1 MEFMDVF
8 EKWAERYD
16 ETVFN
21 TVNDNEYED
30 VFAGYTA
37 MLDGVVDLSEGRVL
51 EIGAGTGNLTTRLI
65 QKGLDV
71 TAIDPS
77 EDMRKI
83 ANQKEGL
90 HVWNGHFLDVP
101 TDTRFETIVS
111 TFAFHHLNHDSKRE
125 ALTYL
130 KSFLNNGGQVI
141 LVDTLFESEG
151 DKAQIIKTYRDKRY
165 VNLVADLETEYY
177 PFKDELASIVDAVGG
192 KVEFTR
198 LNTFAWR
205 VRITFE
211 HV

>member
-30 VFAGYTA
+30 VFDGYIA
-37 MLDGVVDLSEGRVL
+37 MLDGVVDLSEGCVL
-51 EIGAGTGNLTTRLI
+51 EIGAGTGNLTQRLI
-65 QKGLDV
+65 HKGLDV

-83 ANQKEGL
+83 ADQKEGL
-90 HVWNGHFLDVP
+90 HVLDGHFLNVP
-101 TDTRFETIVS
+101 VEQQFDTIVS
-111 TFAFHHLNHDSKRE
+111 TFAFHHLDHESKRE

-130 KSFLNNGGQVI
+130 KSFLNNTGQVI

-151 DKAQIIKTYRDKRY
+151 EKAGIIKTYRDKGY
-165 VNLVADLETEYY
+165 VNLVEDLETEYY

-205 VRITFE
+205 VRVMFE

>member
-1 MEFMDVF
+1 MDVF

-30 VFAGYTA
+30 VFDGYIA
-37 MLDGVVDLSEGRVL
+37 MLDGVVDLSEGCVL
-51 EIGAGTGNLTTRLI
+51 EIGAGTGNLTQRLI
-65 QKGLDV
+65 HKGLDV

-83 ANQKEGL
+83 ADQKEGL
-90 HVWNGHFLDVP
+90 HVLDGHFLNVP
-101 TDTRFETIVS
+101 VEQQFDTIVS
-111 TFAFHHLNHDSKRE
+111 TFAFHHLDHESKRE

-130 KSFLNNGGQVI
+130 KSFLNNTGQVI

-151 DKAQIIKTYRDKRY
+151 EKAGIIKTYRDKGY
-165 VNLVADLETEYY
+165 VNLVEDLETEYY

-205 VRITFE
+205 VRVMFE